1 MANEHGMAQS
11 VNQAQASLGALKGLL
26 RPYEGSKDV
35 FFFQVRVANEHGMTQ
50 AVNQLRAFSAARL
63 EFFGERGGA
72 CTITSVSDGNKALEE
87 WRQV

>member
-1 MANEHGMAQS
+1 MRRHGAVCES
-11 VNQAQASLGALKGLL
+11 GLGFTRRYEGALKALK
-26 RPYEGSKDV
+26 PF
-35 FFFQVRVANEHGMTQ
+35 FFFQVRVANEHGMAQ

-63 EFFGERGGA
+63 EFFGEHGGA